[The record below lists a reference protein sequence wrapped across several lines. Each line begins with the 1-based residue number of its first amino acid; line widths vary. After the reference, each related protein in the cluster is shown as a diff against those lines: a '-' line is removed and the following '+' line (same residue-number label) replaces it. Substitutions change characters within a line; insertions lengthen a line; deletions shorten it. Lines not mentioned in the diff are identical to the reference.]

1 MPLQP
6 TADKK
11 SGLRDN
17 LATEALTFSVD
28 GSKLY
33 SGMENALYQDGP
45 AATLVSSSPSRIS
58 EFDAYLLGKP
68 LREFVYMVAPVP
80 DAPVPATSFATNGLV
95 EL

>member
-1 MPLQP
+1 
-6 TADKK
+6 
-11 SGLRDN
+11 
-17 LATEALTFSVD
+17 VD

-45 AATLVSSSPSRIS
+45 ASDTVNSSPSRIS
-58 EFDAYLLGKP
+58 EFDAYTGKP
-68 LREFVYMVAPVP
+68 LREFVYVVAPVP